1 MYSEP
6 CSVTIHLCYTKKNKP
21 ERQLSPPPPQKKK
34 KKKMVSEDTSMGTG
48 AAATHYTADHKLE
61 VCLHQ
66 KIRVEMPKEVGFWQ
80 HQNVQSISIQAV

>member
-1 MYSEP
+1 M
-6 CSVTIHLCYTKKNKP
+6 
-21 ERQLSPPPPQKKK
+21 
-34 KKKMVSEDTSMGTG
+34 MVSEDTSMGTG
-48 AAATHYTADHKLE
+48 AAATHYTPDHNLE